1 MDFPVTFEKI
11 FVMPD
16 RTEILNHEEA
26 LLKLN
31 RIAYEI
37 VENNL
42 DHKEIVLLGIHE
54 RGCDMAGHL
63 KSRIQEISK
72 LKVHL
77 GSIRINK
84 SEPLQC
90 LIEAGFD
97 VKGKAVIVVDDVANS
112 GRTALY
118 AMRPLLETLPAKIQ
132 LAVLVDRRHKQFPVT
147 SDFVGIQ
154 LSTDLHQE
162 IIVERNREGQ
172 WSAYM
177 R

>member
-1 MDFPVTFEKI
+1 
-11 FVMPD
+11 MPD

-42 DHKEIVLLGIHE
+42 EHKEIVLLGIHE

-77 GSIRINK
+77 G
-84 SEPLQC
+84 
-90 LIEAGFD
+90 
-97 VKGKAVIVVDDVANS
+97 V
-112 GRTALY
+112 Y
-118 AMRPLLETLPAKIQ
+118 ASTNQNPAMS
-132 LAVLVDRRHKQFPVT
+132 H
-147 SDFVGIQ
+147 
-154 LSTDLHQE
+154 
-162 IIVERNREGQ
+162 
-172 WSAYM
+172 
-177 R
+177 

>member
-1 MDFPVTFEKI
+1 
-11 FVMPD
+11 MPD
-16 RTEILNHEEA
+16 RTEILTHEDA

-42 DHKEIVLLGIHE
+42 EQKEIALLGIFE
-54 RGCDMAGHL
+54 RGCDMAGYL

-84 SEPLQC
+84 GKPLQC
-90 LIEAGFD
+90 TIETTFD
-97 VKGKAVIVVDDVANS
+97 VKGKAIIVVDDVANS

-118 AMRPLLETLPAKIQ
+118 AMRPLLDALPAKIQ
-132 LAVLVDRRHKQFPVT
+132 LAVLVDRRHKRFPVT

-162 IIVERNREGQ
+162 IVVELNENGH

-177 R
+177 K